1 MWNRKMAVYGMMLTI
16 AFVSQIIFTIFF
28 YDPSDNALRIN
39 IGWGVLWL
47 SAVFGWLPIITFRR
61 KGKVKGRSYIHTT
74 VLVDSGI
81 YAIVRHPQ
89 YLAGILLN
97 AGLVLITPHWL
108 VVILGLI
115 AAAMTILDTFNE
127 EQQTI
132 EKFGDAYREYMQK
145 VPRLNFVLGIFRAI
159 QRKSLNDRFQ

>member
-1 MWNRKMAVYGMMLTI
+1 MWNKKMAAYGIMLTI
-16 AFVSQIIFTIFF
+16 AFVGQIIFTIVF
-28 YDPSDNALRIN
+28 YNPAGNALRIN
-39 IGWGVLWL
+39 LGWGMLWL
-47 SAVFGWLPIITFRR
+47 SAIFGWLPIITFRR
-61 KGKVKGRSYIHTT
+61 KGKVEGRSYIHTT

-108 VVILGLI
+108 VAILGLI
-115 AAAMTILDTFNE
+115 SAAMTVLDTFNE
-127 EQQTI
+127 EQQCI
-132 EKFGDAYREYMQK
+132 EKFGDAYRGYMQK

-159 QRKSLNDRFQ
+159 QRKA